1 MTWMR
6 GSGIAAGCGAPGSTV
21 WKVNSEKRQF
31 RRQFI
36 MKRFTW
42 SVFVQASLHRVFAA
56 YVDTRA
62 REVWSAPRDTA
73 EVHIVDED
81 VRTGG

>member
-1 MTWMR
+1 
-6 GSGIAAGCGAPGSTV
+6 
-21 WKVNSEKRQF
+21 
-31 RRQFI
+31 
-36 MKRFTW
+36 
-42 SVFVQASLHRVFAA
+42 VFAA

-62 REVWSAPRDTA
+62 REVWSAPSDTA